1 MNEAILITP
10 HVIDTI
16 KSLPSEERIA
26 IATALTG
33 ELILGRDPSKNLSP
47 LQEMI
52 YSIIRFYVKQD
63 TMKYN
68 KSQGITELADL

>member
-16 KSLPSEERIA
+16 KALPVEERIA
-26 IATALTG
+26 IASALTG
-33 ELILGRDPSKNLSP
+33 ELILGRDPSKTLSP
-47 LQEMI
+47 IQEMI

-63 TMKYN
+63 TLKYRQS
-68 KSQGITELADL
+68 KEALELSDL

>member
-33 ELILGRDPSKNLSP
+33 ELILGRDPSKSLSP

-68 KSQGITELADL
+68 KSHGITELADL